1 MGISSEVGGI
11 LLFKVVPKD
20 LISAPKNHAL
30 KKKRVGTFGVDIGE
44 WILGYALASQ

>member
-30 KKKRVGTFGVDIGE
+30 KKKKE
-44 WILGYALASQ
+44 LGLLELT